1 MQYRQGSIGRVIVAK
16 VEHGD
21 DLLLEIEKLLYQE
34 KIESAVMYMIG
45 ALQGASL
52 VVGPQAATVPPEPVW
67 KKFDDAREI
76 VGIGTVF
83 SGSNGP
89 QIHLHAAIGRGE
101 ESLTGCIRKDS
112 QVYLVV
118 ELILLEMLDSKALRT
133 FDEKT
138 GLTLLGFTQ

>member
-21 DLLLEIEKLLYQE
+21 DLLLEIEKLLRQE
-34 KIESAVMYMIG
+34 RIESAVMYMIG
-45 ALQGASL
+45 ALQEASM

-67 KKFDDAREI
+67 RNFNDAREI

-83 SGSNGP
+83 SDSNGP
-89 QIHLHAAIGRGE
+89 KIHLHASIGRGE

-112 QVYLVV
+112 KVYLVV
-118 ELILLEMLDSKALRT
+118 ELILLEILNSNSVRSLDAA
-133 FDEKT
+133 T
-138 GLTLLGFTQ
+138 GLHLLDFSQ